1 MTRLERIG
9 LGTLA
14 VLTLLYVVGLDRA
27 PAFVGSDEAHFAGQ
41 ALSIATT
48 GHDLNGRFL
57 PLFVEILDPLARNQ
71 SLGVWY
77 QPTLFYLIAIV
88 LKVFPLAEWSIR
100 LPMALVAALNCWL
113 TYAVG
118 RRVFKKRGY
127 AVLAALMLAMT
138 PAQFIMSRQ
147 ALDYIAP
154 LPFILGWVWCLLRF
168 LESGSRGALVTGG
181 ALLGLGLYSYIASWM
196 LMPLYLALTLL
207 LFYRH
212 SATPWRS
219 GLEFCGAFA
228 APLLLAPL
236 WLYFH
241 PVMLSETVA
250 RYHIAGADGAPLLH
264 RLAAVVDVDLGRRV
278 SLYWKYFNPSFLFF
292 AGGSHPTQSTARVG
306 VFLLPVAVFLA
317 FGVQRLWTERQ
328 RPQNVVLLAGVF
340 SAPLPIVLVMP
351 QDPDYSAARIL
362 VLLPFA
368 ALVAAGGVEWL
379 MQRRSPAWRTMTI
392 AMLMVMPVQYAVF
405 QRDYFSTYQ
414 LRATPRLDP
423 LNTRD
428 VTAYILE
435 RDRQSPV
442 PSVYLADNDQ
452 DDKAVSWRFHLL
464 KQGRMDLWER
474 TRYFIP
480 NRLDTNDVAPGGLI
494 VFYAADPAAKT
505 LLDQGHVT
513 LAATIRNLSGDAS
526 ALVFERNR

>member
-1 MTRLERIG
+1 MTGLERIG
-9 LGTLA
+9 LGTLTL
-14 VLTLLYVVGLDRA
+14 LTLLYVVGLDRA

-48 GHDLNGRFL
+48 GRDLNGRFL
-57 PLFVEILDPLARNQ
+57 PLFVEILDPLAMNQ

-77 QPTLFYLIAIV
+77 QPMLFYFMALV
-88 LKVFPLAEWSIR
+88 LKVLPVAEWSIR
-100 LPMALVAALNCWL
+100 LPMALVAVLNCWL

-118 RRVFKKRGY
+118 RRVFAKRGY

-147 ALDYIAP
+147 ALDYLAP
-154 LPFILGWVWCLLRF
+154 LPFVLGWTWCLLRF
-168 LESGSRGALVTGG
+168 FESGSRSSLMTGG
-181 ALLGLGLYSYIASWM
+181 ALLGIGLYSYVASWM
-196 LMPLYLALTLL
+196 MMPFYLALTLL
-207 LFYRH
+207 LLRRH

-219 GLEFCGAFA
+219 SLQLCGAFA
-228 APLLLAPL
+228 VPVLLAPF

-250 RYHIAGADGAPLLH
+250 RYHLAGADSVPLLQ
-264 RLAAVVDVDLGRRV
+264 RITAMVDVDLGRRV
-278 SLYWKYFNPSFLFF
+278 SLYWHYFNPSFLFF

-306 VFLLPVAVFLA
+306 VFLLPVAVFLV
-317 FGVQRLWTERQ
+317 FGVHRLWTERR
-328 RPQNVVLLAGVF
+328 RPQNVLLLVGLF
-340 SAPLPIVLVMP
+340 SAPLPIVLVVP
-351 QDPDYSAARIL
+351 QDPEYSIARLL

-368 ALVAAGGVEWL
+368 ALVAATGVEWL
-379 MQRRSPAWRTMTI
+379 IQRPSRAWRMMTI
-392 AMLMVMPVQYAVF
+392 ALLMVMPVQYAAF
-405 QRDYFSTYQ
+405 QWDYFSTYQ

-428 VTAYILE
+428 VTAYILD

-442 PSVYLADNDQ
+442 PRVYLADNDQ
-452 DDKAVSWRFHLL
+452 DEKAVSWRFHLL
-464 KQGRMDLWER
+464 KHGRMDLWER

-480 NRLDTNDVAPGGLI
+480 NRLDTDGVAPGSLI

-513 LAATIRNLSGDAS
+513 LAATIRNLAADPS
-526 ALVFERNR
+526 ALIFERNR